1 MSRIAGIDL
10 GTSTSEI
17 AVLVDGKPYVIPN
30 HLGEPITPSVVGIS
44 NEGDIIVGKEARD
57 QLLLK
62 PDDTVIEVKRLMG
75 SNEKVM
81 MGGKEYSPQQI
92 SAYILKYLMDCA
104 SKHLGEDIDRAVITV
119 PAYFSDEQRRA
130 TVEAGKLAGINVE
143 RIINEPTAAALD
155 YGIEHME
162 ECRNILIYDLGGGT
176 LDVTV
181 LEMFEGVLEVKASSG
196 NNKLGG
202 KDFDKRIMD
211 YLLES
216 FIKANNIDLSEDL
229 RAMMRL
235 KEAAELCKIALSTQE
250 QYTITLPF
258 MANVDGKPVALEE
271 TITKGLFESLIKDLI
286 DSTEKQIKSAL
297 SDSELNA
304 EDIDMILLVG
314 GSTRIPY
321 VRSFIE
327 GLLKKTPESLVDP
340 DLAVVR
346 GASVQA
352 GILNNELSSEKDIM
366 ITDVCPYTLG
376 IGVLDFIGGMP
387 VPDAYDIIIPR
398 NITIP
403 VKKEKIYG
411 TVHDDQTCVEI
422 KVYQGEYR
430 KASQNNFLGKFI
442 LDGIPPA
449 PAFEQKI
456 NVAFSYDVNGILNV
470 EGKIISTGEMAN
482 ITIETTG
489 VTMEDEVDLEQWK
502 KSPLYKKYR
511 SIIKK
516 AEKMLETEDLG
527 YETIELDGLIKR
539 IKKAIIKEESIE
551 VIDDLKD
558 ELSDL
563 MMQCEEEEDV

>member
-539 IKKAIIKEESIE
+539 IKKAIIKEGSIE